1 MLMAAPECPMFLNTF
16 NNPLAAGCRIRP
28 GDVILNTFK
37 KAWPPTSVGFGLSGS
52 LVEVFDALDP
62 RDGPVDRHLLLPQH
76 AQDLLAVLGQEAHPA
91 RLAAQAEP
99 DGDPA
104 E

>member
-37 KAWPPTSVGFGLSGS
+37 T
-52 LVEVFDALDP
+52 
-62 RDGPVDRHLLLPQH
+62 
-76 AQDLLAVLGQEAHPA
+76 
-91 RLAAQAEP
+91 
-99 DGDPA
+99 
-104 E
+104 